1 MADTSGHW
9 EFLRQAADGDVVA
22 ALSAEV
28 EMGEDRA
35 LNRINPLAFASS
47 RNLSEDATI
56 TALVHAARLGLFD
69 MTWNMMCP
77 GCGGVLDTGDALKAI
92 SRAQYHCSLCTR
104 DCEPILDELVE
115 VTFTVNPRIRRIA
128 AHNPDS
134 LPIEDYVRQI
144 YFSSAF
150 DSPDNLL
157 KAIED
162 ASLDLLELGPGER
175 AAMSLTL
182 PPGRHLLF
190 DPVTHTGL
198 RLDVDGEET
207 RERRNLSV
215 AFADAQ
221 SQRNVAAIAP
231 GPVRISL
238 ENTSSRRTLPILWI
252 KNEAFWRIFRSRRPY
267 LTATRMLSN
276 QAFRDLYR
284 AATLDPDQRFK
295 ITSLTML
302 FTDLR
307 GSTALYDRVGDLAAF
322 DLVRRHFGELLSA
335 VSAEGGAVVKTI
347 GDAVMAAFPTPGRG
361 LRAAMAMR
369 RAMRAINESRSGD
382 DLVLKI
388 GLHSGPCLAVTLN
401 DRQDYFGMA
410 VNIASRVQGRAEPN
424 AILATRSVLD
434 GLEDRALLED
444 AGNLVTSRLLAL
456 RGVSEELEVFEFR
469 DRAGGTSDLPA
480 TPALP

>member
-1 MADTSGHW
+1 
-9 EFLRQAADGDVVA
+9 
-22 ALSAEV
+22 
-28 EMGEDRA
+28 
-35 LNRINPLAFASS
+35 
-47 RNLSEDATI
+47 
-56 TALVHAARLGLFD
+56 
-69 MTWNMMCP
+69 MCP

-115 VTFTVNPRIRRIA
+115 VTFTVNPRIRRIV

-134 LPIEDYVRQI
+134 LPIEEYVRQI

-150 DSPDNLL
+150 NSPDNLL
-157 KAIED
+157 KVIED

-182 PPGRHLLF
+182 SPGRHLLF

-215 AFADAQ
+215 AFAGAQ
-221 SQRNVAAIAP
+221 SQRNVAAIAR
-231 GPVRISL
+231 GPAYTLAKYLVPQD
-238 ENTSSRRTLPILWI
+238 SSILWI

-276 QAFRDLYR
+276 QAFRELYR
-284 AATLDPDQRFK
+284 AATLDPEQRFK
-295 ITSLTML
+295 ITSLTIL

-307 GSTALYDRVGDLAAF
+307 GSTELYDRVGDVAAF

-335 VSAEGGAVVKTI
+335 ISAEGGAVVKTI
-347 GDAVMAAFPTPGRG
+347 GDAVMAAFPTPDRG

-369 RAMRAINESRSGD
+369 RAMSKINEGRGND
-382 DLVLKI
+382 DLALKI
-388 GLHSGPCLAVTLN
+388 GLHTGPCLAVTL
-401 DRQDYFGMA
+401 DERQDYFGAA

-424 AILATRSVLD
+424 AILATKSVFD
-434 GLEDRALLED
+434 ALEDRAVLED
-444 AGNLVTSRLLAL
+444 AGNLLTCRLLAL

-469 DRAGGTSDLPA
+469 EKAAASAVG
-480 TPALP
+480 